1 MNRLVTLLPEH
12 VLRWVVLGLFLV
24 VGWFVVEGFDATT
37 TSLLVLGLYYAVA
50 GTSFNFLFGS
60 LGVFSLAQ
68 PVFLAV
74 GGFSG
79 VYLYNTYGL
88 SPWLTVLIAPVLAA
102 IVALPVALA
111 AVRAGGGAVLTALI
125 TLILAQAVPPILLG
139 IDALGGAV
147 GLYVNPANGSGEAVM
162 QYQSGTPYARILL
175 VLNVVMIGFWMWW
188 RRSRFGYFSTALH
201 DSPEASAAIGVPN
214 TRLKVVVFV
223 ISAMMAAPA
232 GVVYAQY
239 NLLSTPDL
247 YFSAVALFQVIVVAL
262 VGGSARPWGAIVGS
276 VLVTY
281 VASTASELSG
291 GTPGVGPLT
300 FAAIFLLMALLL
312 PRGISGTWA
321 AIVERRRGPVAGGPG
336 AVAAASSESAESGP
350 ADGERP
356 GQDEV
361 RRSLGQIEDA
371 RHSSSTTR

>member
-1 MNRLVTLLPEH
+1 MSRLNVPQER

-24 VGWFVVEGFDATT
+24 VGWFSLGNFDATT

-60 LGVFSLAQ
+60 LGIFSLAQ

-79 VYLYNTYGL
+79 VYLYNTYNL
-88 SPWLTVLIAPVLAA
+88 SPWLTLLLAPIIAA

-125 TLILAQAVPPILLG
+125 TLILAQAVPPILIG
-139 IDALGGAV
+139 IDELGGAV
-147 GLYVNPANGSGEAVM
+147 GLYVNPPEAGGSAAAVM
-162 QYQSGTPYARILL
+162 QFGTGAPFARILL
-175 VLNVVMIGFWMWW
+175 VINVVMIGFWMWW
-188 RRSRFGYFSTALH
+188 KTSRFGYYSAALH
-201 DSPEASAAIGVPN
+201 DSPDAAEAVGVPN
-214 TRLKVVVFV
+214 TRLKVAVFI

-247 YFSAVALFQVIVVAL
+247 FFGAVALFQVIVVAL
-262 VGGSARPWGAIVGS
+262 VGGAARPWGALVGAL
-276 VLVTY
+276 VVTY
-281 VASTASELSG
+281 VASKASELSG
-291 GTPGVGPLT
+291 GKPGVGPLT

-321 AIVERRRGPVAGGPG
+321 AIADRRRGPVAGSIGS
-336 AVAAASSESAESGP
+336 VSAADTPAP
-350 ADGERP
+350 ADAVDEGPE
-356 GQDEV
+356 QDEV
-361 RRSLGQIEDA
+361 RRSLSQEPVP
-371 RHSSSTTR
+371 RPTVP